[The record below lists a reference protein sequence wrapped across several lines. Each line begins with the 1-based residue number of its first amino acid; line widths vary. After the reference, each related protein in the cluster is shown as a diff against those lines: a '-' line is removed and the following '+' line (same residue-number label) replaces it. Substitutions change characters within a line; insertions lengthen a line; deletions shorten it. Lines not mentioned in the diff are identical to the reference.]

1 MFGRKS
7 LVPLAWLPLLGLALA
22 VSLGGY
28 CQGQVTTKDAPAKAA
43 ASKATAESRSV
54 QVGERFPNVQLK
66 DQDGESFS
74 LSKTLKN
81 GPVVLVVYRSADW

>member
-22 VSLGGY
+22 VSLGGD